1 GMVIVGVTLLARL
14 TADTLAFYVSTSM
27 LVLGFGIGMTI
38 LIITL
43 AVQNA
48 VDWTDLG
55 VASSA
60 VTFIRSLRGA
70 LGLPAYGAVFSN
82 RIQTLPAD
90 VAAVVESPEEIRHLT
105 ELLHSQV
112 VDTLAYAIRGVF
124 LFAILVVAIAWV
136 ASFFLKEIPLR
147 SASPLEQSKVES

>member
-1 GMVIVGVTLLARL
+1 
-14 TADTLAFYVSTSM
+14 M
-27 LVLGFGIGMTI
+27 LVLGLGIGMTI
-38 LIITL
+38 PTITL

-60 VTFIRSLRGA
+60 VTFIGSLGGA
-70 LGLPAYGAVFSN
+70 IGLAAYGAVFSN
-82 RIQTLPAD
+82 RVQTLPAD
-90 VAAVVESPEEIRHLT
+90 VAAVVESPEEIRRLA
-105 ELLHSQV
+105 EPLPSQV

-124 LFAILVVAIAWV
+124 LFAIPVVAIAWV

-147 SASPLEQSKVES
+147 SSSPLERRKVETGADEEAASIEAASAIV